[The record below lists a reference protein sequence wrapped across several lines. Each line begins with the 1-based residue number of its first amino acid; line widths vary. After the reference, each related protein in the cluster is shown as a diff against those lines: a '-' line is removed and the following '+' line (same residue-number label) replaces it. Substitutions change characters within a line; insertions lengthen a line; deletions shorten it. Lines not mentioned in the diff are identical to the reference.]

1 MHDVDNQIFPSNLNQ
16 VPEPMETFNFNGEN
30 DDSIQRQSINA
41 KYLKVQD
48 ADEEVATSLTCWQC
62 AALPSMN

>member
-1 MHDVDNQIFPSNLNQ
+1 MMVSLSLLLLAARYFII
-16 VPEPMETFNFNGEN
+16 VVNGEIVN
-30 DDSIQRQSINA
+30 SLQRQSINA

-48 ADEEVATSLTCWQC
+48 AHDEVATSLTCWQC

>member
-1 MHDVDNQIFPSNLNQ
+1 MMVSLSLLLLAAGYFII
-16 VPEPMETFNFNGEN
+16 VVNGEN
-30 DDSIQRQSINA
+30 VKSLQRQSISA

-48 ADEEVATSLTCWQC
+48 AHDEVVTSLTCWQC

>member
-1 MHDVDNQIFPSNLNQ
+1 MMVSLSLILLAAEYFIIVVNCKNVNSL
-16 VPEPMETFNFNGEN
+16 
-30 DDSIQRQSINA
+30 QRQSINA

-48 ADEEVATSLTCWQC
+48 AHDEVATSLTCWQC

>member
-1 MHDVDNQIFPSNLNQ
+1 MMVSFSLLLLAAGYFVI
-16 VPEPMETFNFNGEN
+16 VVNGEN
-30 DDSIQRQSINA
+30 VNSLQRQSTNA

-48 ADEEVATSLTCWQC
+48 AHDEVATSLTCWQC

>member
-1 MHDVDNQIFPSNLNQ
+1 MMVSLSLLLLAAGYFII
-16 VPEPMETFNFNGEN
+16 VVNGEN
-30 DDSIQRQSINA
+30 VNSIQRQSINA

-48 ADEEVATSLTCWQC
+48 AHDEVATSLTCWQC

>member
-1 MHDVDNQIFPSNLNQ
+1 MMVSLSLLLLAAGYFIIVVNS
-16 VPEPMETFNFNGEN
+16 EN
-30 DDSIQRQSINA
+30 VNSLQRQSINA

-48 ADEEVATSLTCWQC
+48 SHDEVATSLTCWQC

>member
-1 MHDVDNQIFPSNLNQ
+1 MMVSFSLILLAAGYFITVVS
-16 VPEPMETFNFNGEN
+16 GEN
-30 DDSIQRQSINA
+30 VNSLQRQSINA

-48 ADEEVATSLTCWQC
+48 SHDEVATSLTCWQC

>member
-1 MHDVDNQIFPSNLNQ
+1 MYIMMVSLSLLPLAAGYFII
-16 VPEPMETFNFNGEN
+16 VVNGEN
-30 DDSIQRQSINA
+30 VNSLQRQSINA

-48 ADEEVATSLTCWQC
+48 AHDEVATSLTCWQC

>member
-1 MHDVDNQIFPSNLNQ
+1 MMVSLSLLLLAAGYFII
-16 VPEPMETFNFNGEN
+16 VVNGEIVN
-30 DDSIQRQSINA
+30 SLQRQSINA

-48 ADEEVATSLTCWQC
+48 AHDEVATSLTCWQC